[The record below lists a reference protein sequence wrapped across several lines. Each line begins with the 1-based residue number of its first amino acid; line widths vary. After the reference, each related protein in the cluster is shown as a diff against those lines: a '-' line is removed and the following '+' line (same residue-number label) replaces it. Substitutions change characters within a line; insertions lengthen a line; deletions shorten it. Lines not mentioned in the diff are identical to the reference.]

1 MVLKQRTQQPL
12 VQFLAQFL
20 LYLTRGS
27 LLLMKKREPSIS
39 QPRWGNVRRNMR
51 WFVRGQGILCA

>member
-12 VQFLAQFL
+12 VQFVAQFL

-51 WFVRGQGILCA
+51 